1 MSPFI
6 PLTMFGWIPLIIL
19 LFATFPARRAVIS
32 GFLLA
37 WMFLPQYSYGITG
50 LPDYTK
56 VSAMSA
62 GILLGTALFNREIFL
77 RQKPH
82 LVDAP
87 LIVWCLIPLFTSL
100 ANGLG
105 AYDGASVTLG
115 RLIMWGLPYLI
126 GRLYFN
132 DRQALTELSFGIF
145 LGGLCY
151 IPFCLWEVVMSPRL
165 HKIVYGFH
173 PHDFGQSKRGG
184 GWRPVVFMEHGLM
197 TAMWMVTAWLSG
209 YQLWRA
215 GWLNLT
221 FPALRGVW
229 GPAILLLLATV
240 ILCKSTGALGLL
252 LLGVVVL
259 HTVHATRMRLPI
271 LVLIIIPLLYVLTRG
286 TGVWDGENL
295 INAVSQ
301 VATTERTGS
310 LAFRLENENIL
321 TVKAKERPLLGWGE
335 WGRSFVR
342 ADDGRILSVPDG
354 MWILAFGKSGVIG
367 LTAILLTLL
376 LPPLLFL
383 HRYPPEAWRDPPL
396 AAITVAPLLMCLFT
410 IDSLF
415 NDMFNPLIIIL
426 AGGLTGLWL
435 NPNAGGQPVPAT
447 VPPPPPRTRL
457 L

>member
-6 PLTMFGWIPLIIL
+6 PLTMFGWIPLIVL

>member
-1 MSPFI
+1 
-6 PLTMFGWIPLIIL
+6 
-19 LFATFPARRAVIS
+19 
-32 GFLLA
+32 
-37 WMFLPQYSYGITG
+37 
-50 LPDYTK
+50 
-56 VSAMSA
+56 
-62 GILLGTALFNREIFL
+62 
-77 RQKPH
+77 
-82 LVDAP
+82 
-87 LIVWCLIPLFTSL
+87 
-100 ANGLG
+100 
-105 AYDGASVTLG
+105 
-115 RLIMWGLPYLI
+115 
-126 GRLYFN
+126 
-132 DRQALTELSFGIF
+132 
-145 LGGLCY
+145 
-151 IPFCLWEVVMSPRL
+151 
-165 HKIVYGFH
+165 
-173 PHDFGQSKRGG
+173 
-184 GWRPVVFMEHGLM
+184 VFMEHGLM

-215 GWLNLT
+215 GWLNRT
-221 FPALRGVW
+221 FPAWRGVW
-229 GPAILLLLATV
+229 GPAVLLLLATV

-271 LVLIIIPLLYVLTRG
+271 LVLIVIPLLYVLTRG

-295 INAVSQ
+295 INAVSR

-342 ADDGRILSVPDG
+342 ADDGRVLSVPDG

-367 LTAILLTLL
+367 LTALLLTLL

-383 HRYPPEAWRDPPL
+383 HRYPPAAWRDPPL

-415 NDMFNPLIIIL
+415 NDMFNPLIVIL

-435 NPNAGGQPVPAT
+435 NPNADGQPEPAT
-447 VPPPPPRTRL
+447 VPAPPRTRL

>member
-132 DRQALTELSFGIF
+132 DRQALTELGFGIF

>member
-19 LFATFPARRAVIS
+19 LFAKFPARRAVIG

-77 RQKPH
+77 QVRVNP
-82 LVDAP
+82 LDAP
-87 LIVWCLIPLFTSL
+87 ILFWCLVPLCTSL

-115 RLIMWGLPYLI
+115 RLTMWGLPYLI

-132 DRQALTELSFGIF
+132 DRQALTELTFGIF

-151 IPFCLWEVVMSPRL
+151 IPLCLWEVAMSPRL
-165 HKIVYGFH
+165 HKTVYGFH

-215 GWLNLT
+215 GWLNRA
-221 FPALRGVW
+221 FPAWRGVW
-229 GPAILLLLATV
+229 GPAVLLLLITV

-259 HTVHATRMRLPI
+259 HGVHATRKSLPI
-271 LVLIIIPLLYVLTRG
+271 LVLIAIPLFYVLTRG
-286 TGVWDGENL
+286 TGAWDGQNL
-295 INAVSQ
+295 INAVSR
-301 VATTERTGS
+301 VATAERTGS

-321 TVKAKERPLLGWGE
+321 AVKAKERPLLGWGE

-342 ADDGRILSVPDG
+342 DDDGKVLSVPDG
-354 MWILAFGKSGVIG
+354 MWILAFGKSGLVG
-367 LTAILLTLL
+367 LAAVLLTLL

-383 HRYPPEAWRDPPL
+383 HRYPPARWRDPPV

-415 NDMFNPLIIIL
+415 NDMFNPLIVIL

-435 NPNAGGQPVPAT
+435 NHDTGEPA
-447 VPPPPPRTRL
+447 PSALPSPIPRTRL